1 VVEGQVA
8 VSSAGTYHVGV
19 LARAYAILNA
29 VSETPRTVA
38 ELSEELGADS
48 RTVYRITRNLET
60 NGFLRRVSKDQH
72 RFALGFRLLQL
83 GNRASEQL
91 DLRMLAA
98 DTLRV
103 LASSSGE
110 SALLSI
116 RSGLDVVFAK
126 RVDGGSSLRLSV
138 EEGSR
143 QPLPMGAVGKVLTAF
158 SSREVEDEVLAQHP
172 LIKADGSKVEP
183 EAMRSDLE
191 EIRQRGLAIS
201 RSEFTLGA
209 GSIAAPVRDGG
220 GTVIAA
226 ISIAGPESRVLD
238 ANRERNI
245 QAVIRAAE
253 ELNSLLST

>member
-1 VVEGQVA
+1 MADRTAGT
-8 VSSAGTYHVGV
+8 SADTYHVGV

-29 VSETPRTVA
+29 ISDTPRTVA

-60 NGFLRRVSKDQH
+60 NGFLRRVPRDQH

-91 DLRMLAA
+91 DLRLLAT
-98 DTLRV
+98 DTLRSV
-103 LASSSGE
+103 ASLSGE

-126 RVDGGSSLRLSV
+126 RVDSGSSLRLSV

-143 QPLPMGAVGKVLTAF
+143 QPLPMGAGGKILTAF
-158 SSREVEDEVLAQHP
+158 ASREVEDEILLGHP
-172 LIKADGSKVEP
+172 LVKADGSVV
-183 EAMRSDLE
+183 ALDDMRAELE
-191 EIRQRGLAIS
+191 EIRRTGLAIS

-209 GSIAAPVRDGG
+209 GSIAAPIRDGG

-226 ISIAGPESRVLD
+226 LSVAGPESRVLD
-238 ANRERNI
+238 VNGERNI
-245 QAVIRAAE
+245 GAVITAAQ
-253 ELNSLLST
+253 ELSSLLAT

>member
-1 VVEGQVA
+1 MADRTAGTG
-8 VSSAGTYHVGV
+8 AGTYHVGV

-29 VSETPRTVA
+29 ISETPRTVA

-60 NGFLRRVSKDQH
+60 NGFLRRVPRDQH

-91 DLRMLAA
+91 DLRLLAA
-98 DTLRV
+98 DTLRSV
-103 LASSSGE
+103 ASLSGE

-126 RVDGGSSLRLSV
+126 RVDSGSSLRLSV

-143 QPLPMGAVGKVLTAF
+143 QPLPMGAGGKILTAF
-158 SSREVEDEVLAQHP
+158 ASREVEDEILVGHP
-172 LIKADGSKVEP
+172 LVMADGSVV
-183 EAMRSDLE
+183 ALDDMRAELE
-191 EIRQRGLAIS
+191 EIRRTGLAIS

-209 GSIAAPVRDGG
+209 GSIAAPIRDGG

-226 ISIAGPESRVLD
+226 LSIAGPESRVLD
-238 ANRERNI
+238 VNGERNI
-245 QAVIRAAE
+245 RAVIAAAE
-253 ELNSLLST
+253 ELSSLLAT